1 MPRKK
6 ARPAA
11 KKRRAQLVKQ
21 MKAGKVPA
29 WKRSQAPMDTN
40 PRASMAM
47 AMAALGAG
55 TALRSRNTY
64 TLED

>member
-6 ARPAA
+6 ARPQA
-11 KKRRAQLVKQ
+11 KKRKADLAKR
-21 MKAGKVPA
+21 MKTGKVPA
-29 WKRSQAPMDTN
+29 WKRSQPPMDTN
-40 PRASMAM
+40 PGASMAM

-64 TLED
+64 ILED